1 MSVIYSLTCRFR
13 CSECQIYLD
22 GEQSLMSEAVSLYQ
36 QYLNDVDLFLRY
48 LIKKIK
54 TAFIIDALFSLKNV

>member
-13 CSECQIYLD
+13 CSECQIYLN

-48 LIKKIK
+48 LIQK
-54 TAFIIDALFSLKNV
+54 LKLRLLLMHYFH

>member
-1 MSVIYSLTCRFR
+1 MSVIYSLTYRFR
-13 CSECQIYLD
+13 YSECQIYLD

-48 LIKKIK
+48 LIQK
-54 TAFIIDALFSLKNV
+54 L